1 LKALWRA
8 LLRIFWIPARGASD
22 ERAAFGAAGGKDR
35 AMLSTLSLE
44 EFAGRLAAATPTPG
58 GGSAAA
64 LAGSLSAS
72 LLQMVCN
79 LTLGRERYKAHD
91 EAVGEIRKRAEILR
105 KDLMVLVDRDA
116 EAYDKVVEARR
127 LPKETAAEQEI
138 RRAALSRANL
148 FATETPMATAE
159 GCAALMLLAIELA
172 HKGNVNAVSDVGSA
186 ALLAYAGLRAG
197 VMNVRIN
204 LGGLDDQERAAK
216 ARDRVRRL
224 EIDAERFREEALA
237 AVFSRMNGR

>member
-1 LKALWRA
+1 MQAVWRILKR
-8 LLRIFWIPARGASD
+8 FASTIVG
-22 ERAAFGAAGGKDR
+22 RSGGGGQAGKESM
-35 AMLSTLSLE
+35 MLVKSTLE
-44 EFAGRLAAATPTPG
+44 QFTERLAAATPTPG

-64 LAGSLSAS
+64 LSGSLSAS

-186 ALLAYAGLRAG
+186 
-197 VMNVRIN
+197 
-204 LGGLDDQERAAK
+204 
-216 ARDRVRRL
+216 
-224 EIDAERFREEALA
+224 
-237 AVFSRMNGR
+237 